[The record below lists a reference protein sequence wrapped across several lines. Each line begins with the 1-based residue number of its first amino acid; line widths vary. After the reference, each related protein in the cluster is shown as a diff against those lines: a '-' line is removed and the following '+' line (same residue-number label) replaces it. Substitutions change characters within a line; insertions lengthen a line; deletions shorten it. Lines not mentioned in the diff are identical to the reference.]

1 MAARA
6 SSPADL
12 LTRRRWLTSAQLR
25 RALRSRPATVLYV
38 LVAIA
43 YLVSILVLP
52 FSFVASAGLLGA
64 AFVGGLVSVS
74 RRDALTV
81 LTLVVI
87 LVYLLPENYVLVGPL
102 RSTGNPALL
111 AGLLALALWAAGRV
125 LGLVEARAAH
135 PVRWLML
142 AYALA
147 SLTAFAAGMTRVL
160 TDTES
165 AGAIRAVFPALAV
178 IGIAMIAVDGLD
190 SRARVELLLRR
201 LVSVALVAAVI
212 GILEFASSTFSYRE
226 LMHLPGLTTTT
237 QIINDTRSGFSRID
251 GAAAHP
257 IEYAVALAAL
267 APLALHFALYDDR
280 RSRRLLAAAALTA
293 ILIVNPMTVSRS
305 GLLTLAVGLGVY
317 AVALSRRQR
326 ANLVVLGAFGLVL
339 FRSAVP
345 GLLGTLRSLVFI
357 GNTDPSIEGRTE
369 DYAKVPGLLDGH
381 VVFGRGLGTFDPLAY
396 FYLDNQY
403 LGSLLEGGI
412 IGLATL
418 AAVFVIG
425 MGVSRGVRH
434 RATDPALRSLGQA
447 LAGSIAA
454 LAAAAGTFDE
464 LSFKQTGFTLF
475 LLVGAAGALWSQ
487 LADRPKLTREQLR
500 ASAGPGAG
508 PDAPA
513 DAVPADAV
521 PTSSAAPVGAEPVPS
536 AR

>member
-1 MAARA
+1 MTGPA
-6 SSPADL
+6 SSPAER
-12 LTRRRWLTSAQLR
+12 LTGRRWFRPAQLR
-25 RALRSRPATVLYV
+25 RALRSRPATVVYAVVV
-38 LVAIA
+38 LG

-52 FSFVASAGLLGA
+52 FSFVVSAGLLGV

-125 LGLVEARAAH
+125 LGLVQCRAGH
-135 PVRWLML
+135 PVRWVVLG
-142 AYALA
+142 YALV
-147 SLTAFAAGMTRVL
+147 SLTAFAAGTTRIL
-160 TDTES
+160 NDMEAS
-165 AGAIRAVFPALAV
+165 GAIRAVFPVLAV
-178 IGIAMIAVDGLD
+178 IGIAMFAVDGLE
-190 SRARVELLLRR
+190 SRHRVELLLRR
-201 LVSVALVAAVI
+201 LVSVALVASLV
-212 GILEFASSTFSYRE
+212 GILEFSSTTFSYRD

-257 IEYAVALAAL
+257 IEYAVALACL

-280 RSRRLLAAAALTA
+280 RGRRLLAAASLTA
-293 ILIVNPMTVSRS
+293 ILLVNPMTVSRS

-317 AVALSRRQR
+317 AAHLSGRQR
-326 ANLVVLGAFGLVL
+326 VNLMVLGAIGLVL

-357 GNTDPSIEGRTE
+357 GNTDPSIQGRTE
-369 DYAKVPGLLDGH
+369 DYAKVPGLLQDH
-381 VVFGRGLGTFDPLAY
+381 LVFGRGLGTFDPLAY

-403 LGSLLEGGI
+403 LGSLLEGGLV
-412 IGLATL
+412 GLAGL
-418 AAVFVIG
+418 VAVFVV
-425 MGVSRGVRH
+425 GVGIARGVRH
-434 RATDPALRSLGQA
+434 RSTDPSLRSLGQA
-447 LAGSIAA
+447 LAGSIAG

-475 LLVGAAGALWSQ
+475 LLLGAAGALWSQ
-487 LADRPKLTREQLR
+487 SADRPKLTRRGHSRTLEPER
-500 ASAGPGAG
+500 SVPAT
-508 PDAPA
+508 APA
-513 DAVPADAV
+513 GEAVPA
-521 PTSSAAPVGAEPVPS
+521 GA
-536 AR
+536 RR